1 METILLLDFSGTR
14 GGLTSLLLSVGYDVR
29 SVPSGMTLSDLLTSD
44 RSSAFILG
52 CQKEA
57 ISTGTLTTCRAMR
70 ETNPHIPLIVLG
82 PSIDIA
88 TKVGLLNLGADD
100 YIEEP
105 FDADEL
111 VARLRSHI
119 RRRKLGADRVDI

>member
-1 METILLLDFSGTR
+1 METILVLDSSGTR
-14 GGLTSLLLSVGYDVR
+14 GSLTSLLLRVGYDVR
-29 SVPSGMTLSDLLTSD
+29 SVTGGLTLSDLLTSD

-52 CQKEA
+52 FQKET
-57 ISTGTLTTCRAMR
+57 ISTSTLTTCLAIRQ
-70 ETNPHIPLIVLG
+70 TNPDIPLIVLG
-82 PSIDIA
+82 ASMDIG

-119 RRRKLGADRVDI
+119 RRRKLGADRVHI